1 MDFLHEFYN
10 LFESD
15 YLYLGKIH
23 KKDPGFFKNNFKIK
37 AFFLNKTKNGLSWK
51 SGLFNK
57 IKTIYFKSIYKI
69 FQNNTEITLY
79 TNERKL
85 VLIFP
90 NNYQSNLFYESI
102 LYLSKNDPG
111 YFKN

>member
-23 KKDPGFFKNNFKIK
+23 KNNFKIK
-37 AFFLNKTKNGLSWK
+37 QFFLNETKNGLSWK

-57 IKTIYFKSIYKI
+57 IKTIHFKSIYKI

-79 TNERKL
+79 TKERKL
-85 VLIFP
+85 VLICP
-90 NNYQSNLFYESI
+90 NNYQTNLFYESI
-102 LYLSKNDPG
+102 LYLSKNDP
-111 YFKN
+111 FKN